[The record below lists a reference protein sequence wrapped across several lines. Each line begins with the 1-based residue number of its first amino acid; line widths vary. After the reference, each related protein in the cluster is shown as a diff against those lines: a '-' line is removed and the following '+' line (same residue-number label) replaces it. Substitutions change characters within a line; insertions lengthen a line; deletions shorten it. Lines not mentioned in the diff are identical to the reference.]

1 MKLRYTP
8 TSPYVRKVTVTAHER
23 GLDGRIERIPTDVWD
38 PNSDIGRDNPLG
50 KVPALTTDDGL
61 VLYDSPVICEYLD
74 SVGDGP
80 RLFPATGVER
90 WIALRRAALG
100 DGILDAG
107 VARLL
112 EGRREEALRSAT
124 WVARQAGKVAAGLD
138 ALEAEAGDLDAPLTI
153 GHIAIAAA
161 LGFLDFRF
169 AAEDWRPTRPALARW
184 YETFAARPSMQAT
197 VPQEPPPAG

>member
-8 TSPYVRKVTVTAHER
+8 TSPYVRKVTVTAHEL

-38 PNSDIGRDNPLG
+38 PATDLGRENPLG

-74 SVGDGP
+74 SLHDGP
-80 RLFPATGVER
+80 RLHPATAPER

-112 EGRREEALRSAT
+112 EGRRDEALRSAA
-124 WVARQAGKVAAGLD
+124 WIDRQAGKVAAGLD
-138 ALEAEAGDLDAPLTI
+138 ALEAEAEDLAGALTI
-153 GHIAIAAA
+153 GPIAIAAA

-169 AAEDWRPTRPALARW
+169 SAEDWRPKRPALARW
-184 YETFAARPSMQAT
+184 YETFAARPSMRAT
-197 VPQEPPPAG
+197 VPQEPKPAG